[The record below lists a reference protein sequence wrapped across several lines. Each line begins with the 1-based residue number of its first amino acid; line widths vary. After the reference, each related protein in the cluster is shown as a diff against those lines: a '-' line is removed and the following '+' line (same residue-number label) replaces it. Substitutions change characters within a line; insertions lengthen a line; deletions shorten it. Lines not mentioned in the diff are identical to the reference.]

1 MSNTDENRKEIVD
14 TLDGLI
20 EILEDGKLGYTNAAE
35 HVENTAMKS
44 EFLQHA
50 RERALYI
57 VELQDE
63 INRIGK
69 STDAAGGGVLGAIHR
84 AWIDI
89 KSTFTSGDIEAIVN
103 ACITGEEAAVEKYES
118 ALEKEELQPTQ
129 SALISKQLNGIK
141 AVLMSL
147 KAKN

>member
-1 MSNTDENRKEIVD
+1 MSHTDENRKEIVD

-35 HVENTAMKS
+35 HVENAAMKS

-63 INRIGK
+63 INRLGK

-89 KSTFTSGDIEAIVN
+89 KSTFTSGDTEAIVN
-103 ACITGEEAAVEKYES
+103 ACITGEEAAIEKYES

-147 KAKN
+147 KAKS

>member
-1 MSNTDENRKEIVD
+1 MTSTDENRKEIVD

-35 HVENTAMKS
+35 HVENTDMKHN
-44 EFLQHA
+44 FIQYA

-63 INRIGK
+63 INRLGK
-69 STDAAGGGVLGAIHR
+69 STNTSGGGVLGSLHR

-89 KSTFTSGDIEAIVN
+89 KSTFTSGDTEAIVN
-103 ACITGEEAAVEKYES
+103 ACITGEEAAIEKYES
-118 ALEKEELQPTQ
+118 ALKKEEIQPTQ

-141 AVLMSL
+141 AVLMRL
-147 KAKN
+147 KANS